1 MSYIT
6 RKKQTEQGMKKSRKR
21 FYRILSAMMGLLLIL
36 MAFSFDPIKAEAAS
50 DFGAF
55 PYGYRAKLKELQN
68 KYPNWTFVPLNTG
81 LEWNDVV
88 NAEMQGN
95 RSLVSITVKDSWKS
109 KEKGDYDPA
118 TNTYIGKSGNNWVRA
133 SREGVEYNLNPTNY
147 FDEYHIFAFEQLSF
161 NSSIH
166 SIDGV
171 ENIIKNSWMGGN
183 CLEDNKPQPG
193 IRYCNAI
200 YQAGIESGV
209 SPYHIASRIL
219 QEQGRG
225 NVESKTNSNPLISGA
240 YGVYNYYNFGASGK
254 TSAEIIANGVV
265 YAEKKGWDTRFKGII
280 GGAQI
285 IGADYINRGQDSLY
299 LQKFDVDNS
308 DGGLYWHQYMQNLQ
322 APMSEAGLT
331 YRAYEGCNA
340 LNQNFV
346 FEIPVYKNMPGNEP
360 EVSIEQVQLFVTR
373 LYNVCLD
380 RNPDEGGLEH
390 WTNLLAEKKLTGA
403 QVAYEFFFS
412 EEFKNK
418 NYCNECYVKH
428 LYNALLGREYDQP
441 GLEHWVELLE
451 SGETR
456 ESVIVGF
463 AISNEFSGICQTY
476 GINRGD
482 SVPTSQFGTIP
493 KGVCAGCGKQDNV
506 TLFVTRLYNVC
517 LDREPEYEG
526 MMTHCNAL
534 WNHSLSATQVAHGF
548 VFSEEFMNHNYDD
561 YTFLVHLY
569 NAFMDRGPDPVGEA
583 FWMEKLANGTSREE
597 VFNGFA
603 QSEEFKG
610 ICNKYGVSN

>member
-1 MSYIT
+1 
-6 RKKQTEQGMKKSRKR
+6 MKKSRKR
-21 FYRILSAMMGLLLIL
+21 IYRILSAMMGLILIL

-50 DFGAF
+50 EFNVF
-55 PYGYRAKLKELQN
+55 PYSYRAKLKELKE
-68 KYPNWTFVPLNTG
+68 KYPNWTFIPLNTG
-81 LEWNDVV
+81 LEWDKVV
-88 NAEMQGN
+88 SNEMLYN
-95 RSLVSITVKDSWKS
+95 RNLVDINVKESWKS
-109 KEKGDYDPA
+109 KAPGDYDPS
-118 TNTYIGKSGNNWVRA
+118 TNTYIGKSGKNWVSA
-133 SREGVEYNLNPTNY
+133 SKECVEYHLNPVNY
-147 FDEYHIFAFEQLSF
+147 FDEQHIFAFQQLYYDA
-161 NSSIH
+161 SIQNV
-166 SIDGV
+166 DVV
-171 ENIIKNSWMGGN
+171 EAVIANSWMSHRP
-183 CLEDNKPQPG
+183 LEDQPNSG
-193 IRYCNAI
+193 FNYSNFFIQNAI
-200 YQAGIESGV
+200 DSGV
-209 SPYHIASRIL
+209 DPCHLASRVL
-219 QEQGRG
+219 QEMGRG
-225 NVESKTNSNPLISGA
+225 DVKNKTNNNPLISGKD
-240 YGVYNYYNFGASGK
+240 GVYNYYNYGASGE
-254 TSAEIIANGVV
+254 TRQQIIDNGI
-265 YAEKKGWDTRFKGII
+265 KKAKQEGWTTRSKALS
-280 GGAQI
+280 GGAQKI
-285 IGADYINRGQDSLY
+285 WDEWIKRGQDSVF
-299 LQKFDVDNS
+299 LQKFNVDKS
-308 DGGLYWHQYMQNLQ
+308 DGVLYSHQYMQNIQ
-322 APMSEAGLT
+322 APMSESGMI
-331 YRAYEGCNA
+331 YRAYEKTGK
-340 LNQNFV
+340 LNSTFV
-346 FEIPVYKNMPGNEP
+346 FEIPVYNNMPGNEP

-380 RNPDEGGLEH
+380 RNPDEGGLDH